1 MLQLLDEPEKLASE
15 AVVGDEIDDLLADLN
30 DETIVPVPAV
40 AETVMEA
47 KDGGDLTGVFE
58 ELENEHESLKVVD
71 VEIPQV
77 ESISL
82 FLRSTR
88 HRVINL
94 RLMKKGETRQ
104 RIVSCG
110 SAKRVE
116 GGEKERAAPKPRF
129 SLNDKGDDFYAAAG
143 LKREV
148 FIEALNSAPVKA
160 KHKISNLLNWFN
172 GGPDISI
179 YTVIALRHLIDT
191 KEASS
196 NSIKLA
202 LMSYPEKPY
211 PLSTASTQAG
221 QMMAVFPVTGIAT
234 RDGGRLLLNEE
245 SPIVRKFIAEYS
257 IG

>member
-1 MLQLLDEPEKLASE
+1 MSNLNNTVKKDDLDELTAMLQLLDEPEKLASE

-116 GGEKERAAPKPRF
+116 GGEKRAR
-129 SLNDKGDDFYAAAG
+129 
-143 LKREV
+143 
-148 FIEALNSAPVKA
+148 
-160 KHKISNLLNWFN
+160 
-172 GGPDISI
+172 
-179 YTVIALRHLIDT
+179 
-191 KEASS
+191 
-196 NSIKLA
+196 
-202 LMSYPEKPY
+202 
-211 PLSTASTQAG
+211 STQA
-221 QMMAVFPVTGIAT
+221 
-234 RDGGRLLLNEE
+234 
-245 SPIVRKFIAEYS
+245 S
-257 IG
+257 IQLER